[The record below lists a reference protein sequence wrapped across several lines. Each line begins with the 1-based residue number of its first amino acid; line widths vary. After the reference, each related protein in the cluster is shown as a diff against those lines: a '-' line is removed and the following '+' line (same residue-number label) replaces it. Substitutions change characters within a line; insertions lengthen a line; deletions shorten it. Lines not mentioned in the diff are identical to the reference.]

1 MSMITPCLWFDGQGE
16 EAARFY
22 VSVFKNSE
30 VLNVSY
36 YPEDS
41 PYPAGTAMVVDF
53 VLDGMRFQALNGG
66 PDYHFTEAISLS
78 VSAETQDEI
87 DRLWETLTRD
97 GGEPG
102 PCGWLKDRYGLS
114 WQVVPPILP
123 ELLSDPDKAK
133 SGRVMQ
139 AMMTMGK
146 LDIAELRAAYEAA

>member
-1 MSMITPCLWFDGQGE
+1 MQKISPCLWYDTQGE

-30 VLNVSY
+30 ILNVSY
-36 YPEDS
+36 YPEGS

-53 VLDGMRFQALNGG
+53 VLDGVQFQALNGG
-66 PDYHFTEAISLS
+66 PEYHFSEAISLS
-78 VSAETQDEI
+78 VSAETQDEV
-87 DRLWETLTRD
+87 DELWERLTSD

-114 WQVVPPILP
+114 WQIVPRVLS

-133 SGRVMQ
+133 AGRVMQ
-139 AMMTMGK
+139 AMMAMGK
-146 LDIAELRAAYEAA
+146 LDIAALRAAYDAD